1 MTLKSG
7 LLTRVE
13 LEELREFRK
22 TWKEGELARKTN
34 SDELGLLKAYK
45 ITSDANQTDIS
56 KKICDSTKGNQRL
69 EEELEAVKS
78 CIPVKKQLEL
88 EKNVWIND
96 AKELQFLRQREKVYL
111 DQEEDVQCPRKE
123 TQTMSN
129 EMASLQLKLETRI
142 LDSDIRSSSL
152 SKSASRMASSYT
164 SELIRLDAL
173 TYALAWENDV
183 MKSKYNILF
192 AQHQCLK

>member
-142 LDSDIRSSSL
+142 LDSDMRSS
-152 SKSASRMASSYT
+152 
-164 SELIRLDAL
+164 
-173 TYALAWENDV
+173 
-183 MKSKYNILF
+183 F
-192 AQHQCLK
+192 

>member
-78 CIPVKKQLEL
+78 CIPVKKQFEL